1 MCMCETFT
9 SMTFAGDE
17 GILVAGTVV
26 TLYVERDCVPNLRSA
41 IAQIVKQPT
50 CNPVLVVTLIV
61 PHTLL

>member
-1 MCMCETFT
+1 MAFP
-9 SMTFAGDE
+9 GDE
-17 GILVAGTVV
+17 GFFVAGTAV

-50 CNPVLVVTLIV
+50 CNPAPVATLIV